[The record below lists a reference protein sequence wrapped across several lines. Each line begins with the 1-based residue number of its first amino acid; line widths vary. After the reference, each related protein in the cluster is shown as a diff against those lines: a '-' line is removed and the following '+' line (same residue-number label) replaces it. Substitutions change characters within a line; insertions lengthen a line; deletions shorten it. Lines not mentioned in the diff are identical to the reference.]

1 MFGDLAVESIL
12 FVVENLAIVVVLALV
27 IPGALLGV
35 VVLLWRRREA
45 ARLVRLEASI
55 DRA

>member
-1 MFGDLAVESIL
+1 
-12 FVVENLAIVVVLALV
+12 VVENLAIVVVLALV